1 MSDEQNEIEAAA
13 ERMARISDWS
23 NPAEVYGGEDYSH
36 DYSADCATL
45 CQWAVARL
53 AADRAE
59 RKERE
64 RPIDHEWMIERFGVP
79 SCESAIRGRYWS
91 FKAIDRWASA
101 EVHMSIRGS
110 WFASMCQDDDVV
122 VLKLATRGR
131 LLDLL
136 AAIVVERKGGGQ

>member
-1 MSDEQNEIEAAA
+1 MSDEQSEIEAAA

-59 RKERE
+59 REERE
-64 RPIDHEWMIERFGVP
+64 RPIRGDVAWLKTFPDGIWCEAMGTWHVEDESGVGRLVEYIYGPQWWYCNGER
-79 SCESAIRGRYWS
+79 IW
-91 FKAIDRWASA
+91 
-101 EVHMSIRGS
+101 
-110 WFASMCQDDDVV
+110 QDSEP
-122 VLKLATRGR
+122 TRGQ

-136 AAIVVERKGGGQ
+136 AALGVMRKCGA